1 LKNETGIE
9 IINIDEI
16 DKFNDID
23 GLASLIS
30 ACDLVVSTT
39 NVTVHLSASL
49 GKDTRVLLPI
59 NPDARWGIKG
69 KRSYWYKSVQLYRQ
83 IYLGDWTHPLNELK
97 DDLHDMFIN

>member
-1 LKNETGIE
+1 MNME
-9 IINIDEI
+9 EI

-30 ACDLVVSTT
+30 ACDLIVSTT
-39 NVTVHLSASL
+39 NATVHLSASL

-69 KRSYWYKSVQLYRQ
+69 KKSYWYKSVQLYRQ
-83 IYLGDWTHPLNELK
+83 IHLGDWNEPLNELNN
-97 DDLHDMFIN
+97 DLKEML